1 MTTIQTRAHGSG
13 IAPAASATA
22 TTTTS
27 SSGGATP
34 AGMAEPTAATDPSA
48 LLASATLLEDSSG
61 GSSASAVPGDEVE
74 PTSKSNGAPYLPDA
88 SMSADDM
95 AAYLSVLNSQ
105 SASAQANSLQTQ
117 LQTKNRQQL
126 DEIDRSN
133 AIIAK
138 NIEAAKQAAA
148 RRKTHGILGWVKKAV
163 TIVAAVVA
171 VAALTFISG
180 PAAPLVA
187 AVAIGCLLNA
197 LMSMASDIS
206 VAAGGPQL
214 PGSMSAAL
222 QLGMVALLTEMTHDE
237 KLANSLGTML
247 AGLAG
252 CFSGGVL
259 VDPGFAGQ
267 LVGGAA
273 MLGGTG
279 DQTAAMV
286 MAYTT
291 IAAAVVTAV
300 LLFAVGGGSAAADRV
315 DTATKVIKATRAISG
330 ITQAGVGAYDTQV
343 KFEIDSLVARQMRYQ
358 ADNKE
363 VSALMSRLQS
373 QVDACHDE
381 LKRVIDQLS
390 ANNQVISGILSG
402 AYEQMSRTVA
412 NLGGRA
418 TV

>member
-1 MTTIQTRAHGSG
+1 MTTIQTRPHDVGPDAAAPSNTPRTH
-13 IAPAASATA
+13 PAAA
-22 TTTTS
+22 
-27 SSGGATP
+27 GGTP
-34 AGMAEPTAATDPSA
+34 AGVAEPTSSTVPDA
-48 LLASATLLEDSSG
+48 LLESASLLEDSSG
-61 GSSASAVPGDEVE
+61 GGAASAPAADDVE
-74 PTSKSNGAPYLPDA
+74 PTSNSNGAPYLPDS

-95 AAYLSVLNSQ
+95 TAYLSVLNSKI
-105 SASAQANSLQTQ
+105 ASAQAQSLQTQ

-126 DEIDRSN
+126 DELDRSN

-206 VAAGGPQL
+206 VAAGGPDL

-247 AGLAG
+247 SGLVG
-252 CFSGGVL
+252 CISGSVL
-259 VDPGFAGQ
+259 MDPGFAGQ

-273 MLGGTG
+273 VLGGTG

-291 IAAAVVTAV
+291 LAAAVVTAV
-300 LLFAVGGGSAAADRV
+300 LLFAVGGGGAAADRV

-330 ITQAGVGAYDTQV
+330 ITQAGVGAYDTKV
-343 KFEIDSLVARQMRYQ
+343 KFEIDSLQARQMRFQ

-363 VSALMSRLQS
+363 ISALIARLQS
-373 QVDACHDE
+373 QVDACHEE

-390 ANNQVISGILSG
+390 GNNQVIAGILSS
-402 AYEQMSRTVA
+402 AYQQMSRTIA
-412 NLGGRA
+412 HMGGRA